1 MTFAKVKA
9 FFAKLFVPFTWKTV
23 TDTEVKLKADIAR
36 FFKEAEDKAAALT
49 ANHGVDAVHARRD
62 ADLAN
67 LKAVYERHVALV
79 EADTTAKLAE
89 ATNVLPPLTLP
100 PVTPAAPTA

>member
-23 TDTEVKLKADIAR
+23 TDTEAKLKADIAR

-62 ADLAN
+62 ADLAAA
-67 LKAVYERHVALV
+67 KAVYDRFVELV

-89 ATNVLPPLTLP
+89 ATNVLPPLALP
-100 PVTPAAPTA
+100 ATPVASV

>member
-23 TDTEVKLKADIAR
+23 TDTEAKLLAEIAKLR
-36 FFKEAEDKAAALT
+36 KEAEDKVAALT

-62 ADLAN
+62 ADLTAA
-67 LKAVYERHVALV
+67 KAVYDRFVELV

-89 ATNVLPPLTLP
+89 ATNVLPPLALP